1 MQYVTLRRGVPRL
14 RLLARDDSLERPAK
28 VLESVQTFFDHVKA
42 GRVTESDGA
51 IVAKGSTWYYSNIG
65 FA

>member
-14 RLLARDDSLERPAK
+14 RLLARDDGLERPAK

-51 IVAKGSTWYYSNIG
+51 IVAKGSTGYYSDIG